1 MTAIYIQKYKTLF
14 ISTSYDL
21 IDTMINNIKKLKE
34 TTDEHEPIYT
44 LHRMAHSLKGQ
55 SLAMNYTQIAET
67 SKLIEYIFRDIETHV
82 IAISPEL
89 IETTGEVVVKI
100 KSAIL
105 HLEQNDEE
113 LVLENEQEKL
123 RSFLNKSI

>member
-1 MTAIYIQKYKTLF
+1 MTVAFIQKYKTLF

-21 IDTMINNIKKLKE
+21 IDTMINNIHKLKE

-67 SKLIEYIFRDIETHV
+67 SKLIEYIFRDIETHL

-89 IETTGEVVVKI
+89 IETVGEVVIKI
-100 KSAIL
+100 KSAVL
-105 HLEQNDEE
+105 HLEQNEE
-113 LVLENEQEKL
+113 EIPLTKEQQKL
-123 RSFLNKSI
+123 NKFLNKNI